1 VHLHD
6 HLGAALLALQHLLH
20 PDHRQLD
27 QVGRRAL
34 HGRVDRLPFGAA
46 AARAVG

>member
-1 VHLHD
+1 MIILV
-6 HLGAALLALQHLLH
+6 ALLAVQHVLH
-20 PDHRQLD
+20 LAHRQLD

-34 HGRVDRLPFGAA
+34 HGRVDGLALGAA